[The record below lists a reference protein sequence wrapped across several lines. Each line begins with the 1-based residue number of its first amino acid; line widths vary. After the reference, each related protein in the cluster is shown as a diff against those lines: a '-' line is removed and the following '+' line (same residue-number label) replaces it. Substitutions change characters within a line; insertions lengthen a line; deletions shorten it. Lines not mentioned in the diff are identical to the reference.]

1 MAKQLAESSKSFD
14 IIDWIRSKSPK
25 KLWKIAVTEIK
36 NLLFVAKYFL
46 VEERCR
52 KCERFIHPPISHFE
66 RDKYSPPGEYW
77 IADRQFRSDV
87 LCVDCCNVISINDVI
102 KSTVDIDDGNC
113 YSMTIKVFSGTEF
126 EGTIKKLI
134 YRFKFD
140 GDLGL
145 LDDLRLLILKAWQS
159 YAAEGALG
167 TEPPVLVPVPLHWW
181 RLQKRGF
188 NQSELLAFGLAK
200 LLKLKVMPYAL
211 TRHRRTKT
219 QHELPKTRRQD
230 NVRNAFK
237 ANKRFVSGK
246 SVILID
252 DVCTSGATISA
263 CALALFEAG
272 ATSVTALTLAKV
284 RLRE

>member
-1 MAKQLAESSKSFD
+1 
-14 IIDWIRSKSPK
+14 
-25 KLWKIAVTEIK
+25 
-36 NLLFVAKYFL
+36 
-46 VEERCR
+46 
-52 KCERFIHPPISHFE
+52 
-66 RDKYSPPGEYW
+66 
-77 IADRQFRSDV
+77 
-87 LCVDCCNVISINDVI
+87 
-102 KSTVDIDDGNC
+102 
-113 YSMTIKVFSGTEF
+113 
-126 EGTIKKLI
+126 
-134 YRFKFD
+134 
-140 GDLGL
+140 
-145 LDDLRLLILKAWQS
+145 
-159 YAAEGALG
+159 
-167 TEPPVLVPVPLHWW
+167 
-181 RLQKRGF
+181 
-188 NQSELLAFGLAK
+188 
-200 LLKLKVMPYAL
+200 MPYAL